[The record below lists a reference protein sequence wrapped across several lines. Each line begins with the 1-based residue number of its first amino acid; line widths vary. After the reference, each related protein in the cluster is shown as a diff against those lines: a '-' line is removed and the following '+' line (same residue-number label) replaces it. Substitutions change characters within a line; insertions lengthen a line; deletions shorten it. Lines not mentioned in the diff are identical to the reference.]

1 MEKHFHVWVRAGRA
15 FLIVDRKYHTRSH
28 ANKDAEKMKPA
39 PEDRMVRGC
48 VACPPSRRSRRR
60 PVRWSR
66 VAAEVA
72 QAVGADPGDVRRA
85 LEAAIEA
92 DRAER

>member
-1 MEKHFHVWVRAGRA
+1 MPTV
-15 FLIVDRKYHTRSH
+15 
-28 ANKDAEKMKPA
+28 AEIEA
-39 PEDRMVRGC
+39 TFW
-48 VACPPSRRSRRR
+48 